1 MYILELLK
9 KNSENYEIIAEPGE
23 SFEKKDEILKR
34 MKGYCEVVSKRKEML
49 DYYSVRI
56 FT

>member
-49 DYYSVRI
+49 NYSVRI

>member
-34 MKGYCEVVSKRKEML
+34 MKGYDKL
-49 DYYSVRI
+49 ADLHLFSVL
-56 FT
+56 